1 MRKEVKRSME
11 PIHTENQLQEDV
23 PYILLLTLPG
33 KWMFVSIRA
42 RHIPGI
48 KFTSPAYSLQWSCP
62 HLCHCY
68 LWYWTLRLQLKKVSG
83 FCASSVAAG
92 YCLIWLFPRAW
103 NMRGSHSL
111 SEYPFKKSHCTP
123 HVMGKPEGQAEL
135 AEERRPVT
143 TKPMSSLKLRRLT

>member
-42 RHIPGI
+42 RHIHGI

-92 YCLIWLFPRAW
+92 YCLMWLFPRAW